1 MAGYSEQHWQSG
13 PGVTAGLED
22 QAARS
27 FSAYMPDM
35 LQGRSIALSAEL
47 GAEVAA
53 VDKLVRAFNDAAPT
67 SPHLESLA
75 RFLLRSEAVASS
87 RIEGVVASAR
97 AVAHLEMMLA
107 IQATDDPRAH
117 KGISDGAREV
127 VNNVLALRKA
137 VSLLTET
144 PSVSVQDIN
153 DLQAALMVDTEQ
165 GELSG
170 ELRRVQNWV
179 GGNAYSPHGAE
190 YVPPAPGAVEEL
202 MADLAAFV
210 SEDHPLPLVQAALVH
225 AQFET
230 IHPYTDGNGR
240 TGRALI
246 HTVLARQGLA
256 VGHVLPISMSL
267 LAHAREYIGGLN
279 AYRYVGESDSPAAV
293 AGREAWIRVFLAATR
308 DAVAEARRFT
318 DELVQMRKAW
328 DAKLAAHRASL
339 GRRGQPRKGAAV
351 VRLMEQLPG
360 VPIVTARAAQSLLGI
375 SFVSASSALEELAG
389 AGIVQVKEVERGARA
404 YLGTDVLD
412 LINGAER
419 RLTYT
424 KWELPELDVHI

>member
-1 MAGYSEQHWQSG
+1 MARFSERRWPSQ
-13 PGVTAGLED
+13 PGVTASVDEQHPRTFAAYEPDLLCGRGL
-22 QAARS
+22 R
-27 FSAYMPDM
+27 
-35 LQGRSIALSAEL
+35 LSAEL
-47 GAEVAA
+47 AAEAAEV
-53 VDKLVRAFNDAAPT
+53 DQLVRAFNNAAPT

-97 AVAHLEMMLA
+97 AIAHLELMLA
-107 IQATDDPRAH
+107 TKAGDDQRTNR
-117 KGISDGAREV
+117 GISDSAREV
-127 VNNVLALRKA
+127 VNNVLALRSA
-137 VSLLTET
+137 VTALSGAQTVTVE
-144 PSVSVQDIN
+144 DIN
-153 DLQAALMVDTEQ
+153 GLQEALMVETEQ
-165 GELSG
+165 HETSG
-170 ELRRVQNWV
+170 FLRTVQNWV
-179 GGNAYSPHGAE
+179 GGNAYGPQGAE
-190 YVPPAPGAVEEL
+190 YVPPGPEAVAPL
-202 MADLAAFV
+202 MEDLAAFI

-230 IHPYTDGNGR
+230 IHPYHDGNGR

-267 LAHAREYIGGLN
+267 LAHAREYIAGLN
-279 AYRYVGESDSPAAV
+279 AYRYVGEPDSASAAV
-293 AGREAWIRVFLAATR
+293 GTDAWIRVFLAATR

-318 DELVQMRKAW
+318 DELAQMRKTW
-328 DAKLAAHRASL
+328 FAKLVHFREGE

-360 VPIVTARAAQSLLGI
+360 VPIVTARATQSLLNI
-375 SFVSASSALEELAG
+375 SFVAASGALEELAG
-389 AGIVQVKEVERGARA
+389 AGVVQVKEVERGTRA
-404 YLGTDVLD
+404 YLATDVLD

-424 KWELPELDVHI
+424 KWDLPELDAWV